1 VSHKKHKK
9 LRTVSELFV
18 LLVAKKTYR
27 DFTKLYITLRK
38 SLWLFGTRYRAR
50 GKLQKMLQTRFLL
63 TGVSL
68 FLAAL
73 FLTSCKSDYQASQR
87 QNQRPG
93 QGEAR
98 KVKTTT
104 VAETPFGETV
114 TANGTLAAYDQTTV
128 SVKVPGRIRTISV
141 DLGSVVSKGQT
152 IAVLDSADYSLRVQ
166 QSEASLAQARARLGL
181 APDGTDDRV
190 DPEQTATVRQAR
202 AVLDEARY
210 NRDRAARLVEQ
221 GVIAKAEF
229 DTATATFKVAEGRY
243 QDAYEEIRNRQGVLA
258 QRRSELALARQ
269 QLKDTAVVAPLD
281 GIVQEKRTSV
291 GEYLAAGAPVVNIV
305 RMDPL
310 RLRAEIPER
319 ESHTIHTGQDVRVT
333 VEGDTSVFLGK
344 IMRLSPVIA
353 EQNRM
358 LVVEADVRNNGKLR
372 PGSFAHAEIVT
383 NDAKMAVTVPNN
395 AIVTFAGIEKV
406 ITVQNGKA
414 VEKPIT
420 TGRRNA
426 EFTEIVAGINVG
438 EKIVVDPGNLQSGQA
453 VEVVD

>member
-1 VSHKKHKK
+1 M
-9 LRTVSELFV
+9 SE
-18 LLVAKKTYR
+18 AKIY
-27 DFTKLYITLRK
+27 
-38 SLWLFGTRYRAR
+38 
-50 GKLQKMLQTRFLL
+50 
-63 TGVSL
+63 
-68 FLAAL
+68 FLAVPLILAAI
-73 FLTSCKSDYQASQR
+73 FFTACSKGDSRASQR
-87 QNQRPG
+87 EQQAGPG
-93 QGEAR
+93 GAKPPRQ
-98 KVKTTT
+98 VKTAP

-114 TANGTLAAYDQTTV
+114 TANGTLAAYEQTTV
-128 SVKVPGRIRTISV
+128 SVKVPGRVRTLAV
-141 DLGSVVSKGQT
+141 DLGSVVARGQV
-152 IAVLDSADYSLRVQ
+152 IANVDSEDYRLRVQ
-166 QSEASLAQARARLGL
+166 QAEASLAQARARLGL
-181 APDGTDDRV
+181 PPDGPDDRV

-202 AVLDEARY
+202 AVLDEARF
-210 NRDRAARLVEQ
+210 NRDRAAKLVEQ
-221 GVIAKAEF
+221 GIIAKAEF
-229 DTATATFKVAEGRY
+229 DSATSVFKVAEGRY

-269 QLKDTAVVAPLD
+269 QLKDTAVLAPID
-281 GIVQEKRTSV
+281 GVVQEKRTSV

-310 RLRAEIPER
+310 RLKAEVPER
-319 ESHTIHTGQDVRVT
+319 ESRTIRSGQDVHVT
-333 VEGDTSVFLGK
+333 IDGDTNVYTGK

-358 LVVEADVRNNGKLR
+358 LLVEADVRNNGKLR

-406 ITVQNGKA
+406 ITIQNGKA

-426 EFTEIVAGINVG
+426 EFTEIVSGINVG
-438 EKIVVDPGNLQSGQA
+438 EKVVVDPGNLQSGQA

>member
-1 VSHKKHKK
+1 MSALVIPQISVSKAFF
-9 LRTVSELFV
+9 LGV
-18 LLVAKKTYR
+18 LL
-27 DFTKLYITLRK
+27 I
-38 SLWLFGTRYRAR
+38 
-50 GKLQKMLQTRFLL
+50 
-63 TGVSL
+63 
-68 FLAAL
+68 AAL
-73 FLTSCKSDYQASQR
+73 FLTSCKSDYQASAR
-87 QNQRPG
+87 QDRG
-93 QGEAR
+93 RSGEAEAAR
-98 KVKTTT
+98 RVKTVA

-128 SVKVPGRIRTISV
+128 SVKVPGRLRAISV
-141 DLGSVVSKGQT
+141 DLGTVVSRGQV
-152 IAVLDSADYSLRVQ
+152 IAQVDPEDYRLRVQ

-181 APDGTDDRV
+181 PPDGTDDRV

-202 AVLDEARY
+202 AVLDEARF
-210 NRDRAARLVEQ
+210 NRDRASRLVEQ
-221 GVIAKAEF
+221 GIIAQAEF
-229 DTATATFKVAEGRY
+229 DTANATFKVAEGRY

-269 QLKDTAVVAPLD
+269 QLKDTSVVAPLD
-281 GIVQEKRTSV
+281 GIVQEKRTSI

-305 RMDPL
+305 KMDPL

-319 ESHTIHTGQDVRVT
+319 ESHTVRTGQDVRVT
-333 VEGDTSVFLGK
+333 VEGDATVYLGK

-383 NDAKMAVTVPNN
+383 NDAKMTVTVPNT

-406 ITVQNGKA
+406 IVVQNGKA
-414 VEKPIT
+414 LEKPIT

-438 EKIVVDPGNLQSGQA
+438 ERVIVEPGNLQSGQP
-453 VEVVD
+453 VEVVE

>member
-1 VSHKKHKK
+1 MDPRIPALARLRVK
-9 LRTVSELFV
+9 LRRMSRTKILCISVSFV
-18 LLVAKKTYR
+18 
-27 DFTKLYITLRK
+27 
-38 SLWLFGTRYRAR
+38 
-50 GKLQKMLQTRFLL
+50 
-63 TGVSL
+63 
-68 FLAAL
+68 LAAL
-73 FLTSCKSDYQASQR
+73 FFTSCKSDYQAQQR
-87 QNQRPG
+87 QNQNRPG
-93 QGEAR
+93 AAADPR
-98 KVKTTT
+98 KVRTTA

-128 SVKVPGRIRTISV
+128 SVKVPGRVRVISV
-141 DLGSVVSKGQT
+141 DLGSVVSRGQV
-152 IAVLDSADYSLRVQ
+152 IATVDSEDYRLRVQ
-166 QSEASLAQARARLGL
+166 QAEASLAQARARLGL
-181 APDGTDDRV
+181 SPEGNDDRV

-202 AVLDEARY
+202 AMLDEARF

-221 GVIAKAEF
+221 GIIAKAEF
-229 DTATATFKVAEGRY
+229 DSATSVFKVAEGRY

-269 QLKDTAVVAPLD
+269 QLKDTNVIAPLD

-291 GEYLAAGAPVVNIV
+291 GEYLAAGAPLVNIV

-310 RLRAEIPER
+310 RLRAEVPER
-319 ESHTIHTGQDVRVT
+319 ESRAIQTGQDVRVT
-333 VEGDTSVFLGK
+333 VEGDTNIYLGK

-406 ITVQNGKA
+406 IVVQNGKA
-414 VEKPIT
+414 LEKPIT

-426 EFTEIVAGINVG
+426 EFTEIVAGISVG
-438 EKIVVDPGNLQSGQA
+438 EKVIVDPGNLQSGQA